1 MEITLRKLIF
11 PGERLDKEMNKYKI
25 LCTIRNRG
33 PVSIPDLTRITSLS
47 RPTVDEFIN
56 EFDQNKIIIN
66 DGPGEAQGGR
76 KPNLWS
82 INKNAGYIVSIDME
96 SPRLNIIIT
105 DLELNIL
112 NEIHT
117 KYELTLQQD
126 QLITFIVEQTHL
138 VMEKIPEAASK
149 LIGIAIGV
157 PGLIDQSTGIS
168 KEMVRIPAWVD
179 VPIVQ
184 IFREEFGVPVYL
196 ENDVRLMAIGE
207 QQINGKLKDVKNL
220 IYVGYRAG
228 IGASI
233 FIDGKPYKGVQGNA
247 GYIGHIT
254 VERDGPVCKCG
265 NRGCME
271 LYADEPAILDR
282 VKNELGSL
290 DGVDATQLTFK
301 DVIHSHLNGNN
312 DVSTILKEA
321 AEYLSIGI
329 STAVNQFDIPTIVL
343 GGSITSAG
351 DQFLSWVKEGCVNR
365 ITNLASQGLTIQYA
379 MEQDNTIPIGGPILI
394 LQELFK
400 GPEIGLLE
408 SVYG

>member
-11 PGERLDKEMNKYKI
+11 PGERLDKEINKHKI
-25 LCTIRNRG
+25 LCTIRNKG
-33 PVSIPDLTRITSLS
+33 PISIPELTKITNLS

-56 EFDQNKIIIN
+56 EFDQNKIIFN
-66 DGPGEAQGGR
+66 NGTGEAQGGR

-117 KYELTLQQD
+117 KYELTMPQD
-126 QLITFIVEQTHL
+126 ELINYIVDQTHN
-138 VMEKIPEAASK
+138 VMDKIPGSASK

-157 PGLIDQSTGIS
+157 PGLIDQSTGVS
-168 KEMVRIPAWVD
+168 KEIARIPTWTD
-179 VPIVQ
+179 VPIVK

-207 QQINGKLKDVKNL
+207 RQINDRLKEVKNQ
-220 IYVGYRAG
+220 IYIGYRAG

-233 FIDGKPYKGVQGNA
+233 FIDGKPYRGVQGNA

-254 VERDGPVCKCG
+254 VDKDGPICKCG

-271 LYADEPAILDR
+271 LFADEPAIIDR
-282 VKNELGSL
+282 VINELGNI
-290 DGVDATQLTFK
+290 DGVPAERLTFK
-301 DVIHSHLNGNN
+301 DVIHFHLNGNN

-329 STAVNQFDIPTIVL
+329 STAVNQFDIPDIVL

-351 DQFLSWVKEGCVNR
+351 EKFLSWVKEGCINR
-365 ITNLASQGLTIQYA
+365 ITNLASQSFRIEYA
-379 MEQDNTIPIGGPILI
+379 MEQDNTIPMGGPVLI

-400 GPEIGLLE
+400 EPEISLME
-408 SVYG
+408 NVYG